1 MKVNEALLFS
11 GVHSDGTRV
20 MGTNWS
26 IESSSQLLCS
36 VGDRALEQAAW
47 RGCEVF
53 SGDIQGSPGHFPVQ
67 PAVGLVG
74 GWT

>member
-1 MKVNEALLFS
+1 M
-11 GVHSDGTRV
+11 
-20 MGTNWS
+20 
-26 IESSSQLLCS
+26 
-36 VGDRALEQAAW
+36 GDRALEQAAW

-53 SGDIQGSPGHFPVQ
+53 SGDIQGSLEHFPVQ